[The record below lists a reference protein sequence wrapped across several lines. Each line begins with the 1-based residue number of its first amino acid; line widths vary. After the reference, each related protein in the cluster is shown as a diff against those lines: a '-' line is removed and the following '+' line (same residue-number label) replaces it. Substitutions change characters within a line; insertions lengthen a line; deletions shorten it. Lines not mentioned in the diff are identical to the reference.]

1 MDDTG
6 AVTQRAPA
14 AMTESVDDAALVER
28 AQRGS
33 DTAVRDLLGQVRP
46 AVLRYA
52 TARLGRRDVAEDVT
66 QEVCLAVLT
75 GLPRYEDTGRP
86 FRSYV
91 FGIAAHKVAD
101 VHRAVARSTL
111 LPPEEMPDIVDVGP
125 GPEEQ
130 TLARAD
136 ADRARA
142 LLAELP
148 PTQRELLVLR
158 VAAGLS
164 AEETGAVLGMS
175 AGAVRVAQHRALNR
189 LRALVAAEVPS

>member
-75 GLPRYEDTGRP
+75 GLPRYQDTGRP

-101 VHRAVARSTL
+101 AHRAAYRSHDVPTEH
-111 LPPEEMPDIVDVGP
+111 LPEAADEAP
-125 GPEEQ
+125 GPEDEA
-130 TLARAD
+130 LRREDAR
-136 ADRARA
+136 RAMN
-142 LLAELP
+142 LLNQLP
-148 PTQRELLVLR
+148 EDQRELLLLG

-164 AEETGAVLGMS
+164 GEEVGGVLGMS
-175 AGAVRVAQHRALNR
+175 PGAVRVAQHRALGR
-189 LRALVAAEVPS
+189 LRTMAGGAR